1 MVQLSGFIFAVLAF
15 SAWGFIPL
23 FWKLLSGTSAFAI
36 LCHRMTW
43 SAIVLAV
50 LLLTTGRINS
60 VVNHLRFARNLR
72 LLACTSL
79 LIGGNWFV
87 FVWAVNTGRTLDA
100 SLGYFIAPLLN
111 VVLGRLSLRERLGKT
126 QTLSVCLVALGV
138 GNLTFVTQAVPFTA
152 LFLAVSFSFYGLLRK
167 TAAVGSLEGLFVEC
181 LFLFLPAVAYL
192 LWNEF
197 DGSVGFL
204 ALPFKEKALL
214 ALAGPITVIPL
225 YWYTKGARRISL
237 TSLGL
242 LQYIAPSLQ
251 FLVAV
256 LLLGE
261 PMDSGRLYSFIV
273 IWSGLVLFSAGST
286 FERWR
291 N

>member
-1 MVQLSGFIFAVLAF
+1 MIQISGFIFAVLAF

-23 FWKLLSGTSAFAI
+23 FWKVLSETSAFAI
-36 LCHRMTW
+36 LCHRMAW
-43 SAIVLAV
+43 SAIVLGI
-50 LLLTTGRINS
+50 LLLATGRIQS
-60 VVNHLRFARNLR
+60 VLNHLRFARNLR
-72 LLACTSL
+72 LLAGSSL

-111 VVLGRLSLRERLGKT
+111 VVLGRLSLGERLRKG
-126 QTLSVCLVALGV
+126 QTISVCVVALGV
-138 GNLTFVTQAVPFTA
+138 GCLTFVTQTIPFTA
-152 LFLAVSFSFYGLLRK
+152 VFLALSFSFYGLLRK
-167 TAAVGSLEGLFVEC
+167 TATVGSLEGLFVEC

-192 LWNEF
+192 VWDEF
-197 DGSVGFL
+197 DGSAGFL
-204 ALPFKEKALL
+204 ALSFKEQTLL